1 MRWDWILTI
10 LSPLSAVFEMKKSI
24 LIIVLLLFFP
34 FSSSNAQVPGEA
46 ETAGASFLKFGM
58 GARAAGMGEA
68 FTSIAGDI
76 SSVYWN
82 PAGLAK
88 LSGVWATFMHNR
100 WFQDISTEFFA
111 SAFNISKNTF
121 AFSFTINTIPDIERR
136 ESATSEPLSY
146 FDARQV
152 ALGATWA
159 KEFAEKIDLGFTF
172 KWLYEKID
180 IHTASGIGFDL
191 GGIYSIRDDLKVGL
205 VILNLGPKMKFEE
218 QKYPLPT
225 FYKLGAVLARKD
237 NYLKGNY
244 RVALDLVKPKDDPL
258 AVHIGAEYDFPQN
271 FSLRLGY
278 EFGYDEKG
286 ITFGAG
292 FRIKKYGIDYAFVP
306 YSSDLGN
313 THRISLNVKL

>member
-1 MRWDWILTI
+1 MQRITPIIL
-10 LSPLSAVFEMKKSI
+10 
-24 LIIVLLLFFP
+24 VLLILRFN
-34 FSSSNAQVPGEA
+34 SLNAQIPQEA
-46 ETAGASFLKFGM
+46 ERAGCSFLKFGM

-68 FTSIAGDI
+68 FTSISGDI

-88 LSGVWATFMHNR
+88 LDGVWATFMHNR

-111 SAFNISKNTF
+111 SAFNVSNNTF
-121 AFSFTINTIPDIERR
+121 AFSFTLNTVPDIERR
-136 ESATSEPLSY
+136 ETATSEPLGY
-146 FDARQV
+146 FDAHQ
-152 ALGATWA
+152 AAFGATWA
-159 KEFAEKIDLGFTF
+159 KEFAKKIDLGLTF

-180 IHTASGIGFDL
+180 IHSASGIGFDL
-191 GGIYSIRDDLKVGL
+191 GGIYSLRDNLKLGL

-218 QKYPLPT
+218 QKYSLPT
-225 FYKLGAVLARKD
+225 SYKLGAVFGGKD

-244 RVALDLVKPKDDPL
+244 RVALDLVKPKDEEV
-258 AVHIGAEYDFPQN
+258 AVHTGGEYDLPQN

-286 ITFGAG
+286 FTFGLG
-292 FRIKKYGIDYAFVP
+292 FKIKKYGIDYAFVP

>member
-1 MRWDWILTI
+1 
-10 LSPLSAVFEMKKSI
+10 MKKII
-24 LIIVLLLFFP
+24 LFILLILFFP
-34 FSSSNAQVPGEA
+34 LSSIQAQLPKEA
-46 ETAGASFLKFGM
+46 ETAGCSFLKFGM
-58 GARAAGMGEA
+58 GARAVGMGEA
-68 FTSIAGDI
+68 FTGVSGDI
-76 SSVYWN
+76 SSIYWN

-88 LSGVWATFMHNR
+88 LEGVWATFMHNR

-111 SAFNISKNTF
+111 SAFKISDNTF
-121 AFSFTINTIPDIERR
+121 AFGLTINTVPDIERR

-152 ALGATWA
+152 AVQTAWA
-159 KEFAEKIDLGFTF
+159 KDIAKKIDLGFTF

-191 GGIYSIRDDLKVGL
+191 GSIYSFGENIQLGL
-205 VILNLGPKMKFEE
+205 AVLNLGPKMKFEV

-225 FYKLGAVLARKD
+225 SYKLGAVYSGKE
-237 NYLKGNY
+237 NYLEGNY

-258 AVHIGAEYDFPQN
+258 RVHTGAEYDFPQN

-286 ITFGAG
+286 FAFGLG
-292 FRIKKYGIDYAFVP
+292 FKIRKYGIDYAFVP

>member
-1 MRWDWILTI
+1 MKKIPIISIFLLI
-10 LSPLSAVFEMKKSI
+10 FPLSLSQ
-24 LIIVLLLFFP
+24 
-34 FSSSNAQVPGEA
+34 AQLPGEA
-46 ETAGASFLKFGM
+46 ETAGCSFLKFGM
-58 GARAAGMGEA
+58 GARAVGMGEA
-68 FTSIAGDI
+68 FTGISGDV

-88 LSGVWATFMHNR
+88 LDGVWATFMHNR

-111 SAFNISKNTF
+111 SAFNISNNTF
-121 AFSFTINTIPDIERR
+121 AFSFTINKVPDIERR
-136 ESATSEPLSY
+136 EKPTSEPLSY
-146 FDARQV
+146 FDARQTAFQV
-152 ALGATWA
+152 AWA
-159 KEFAEKIDLGFTF
+159 KELAKRIDLGLAF

-180 IHTASGIGFDL
+180 IHTASGIGFDF
-191 GGIYSIRDDLKVGL
+191 GGIYSPRDNLNLGL
-205 VILNLGPKMKFEE
+205 AILNLGPKMKFEK

-225 FYKLGAVLARKD
+225 SYKLGAVYSGKE
-237 NYLKGNY
+237 NHLKGDY

-258 AVHIGAEYDFPQN
+258 RVHTGAEYDFPQN

-286 ITFGAG
+286 FTFGLG
-292 FRIKKYGIDYAFVP
+292 FKIRKYGIDYAFVP

>member
-1 MRWDWILTI
+1 MRKIIPVLF
-10 LSPLSAVFEMKKSI
+10 LF
-24 LIIVLLLFFP
+24 LIIP
-34 FSSSNAQVPGEA
+34 FSSSHPQLPKEA
-46 ETAGASFLKFGM
+46 ERAGASFLKLGM
-58 GARAAGMGEA
+58 GARAVGMGEA
-68 FTSIAGDI
+68 FTSISGDI
-76 SSVYWN
+76 SSIYWN

-88 LSGVWATFMHNR
+88 LDGVWATFMHNR

-111 SAFNISKNTF
+111 SAFSISNNIF
-121 AFSFTINTIPDIERR
+121 AFSLTVNTVPDIERR
-136 ESATSEPLSY
+136 ETATSEPLSY
-146 FDARQV
+146 FDAHQLS
-152 ALGATWA
+152 LGGAWA
-159 KEFAEKIDLGFTF
+159 KQFAKNIDLGLTF

-191 GGIYSIRDDLKVGL
+191 GGIYSPRDGFNLGL
-205 VILNLGPKMKFEE
+205 AILNLGPKMKFEE

-225 FYKLGAVLARKD
+225 SYKLGVVLTRKE
-237 NYLKGNY
+237 NYLRGDY

-258 AVHIGAEYDFPQN
+258 VVHTGAEYDFPQN

-292 FRIKKYGIDYAFVP
+292 FRIKKYGIDYAFAP